1 MSWLVR
7 QASDER
13 RATKSRLWRRR
24 VLLKKGARLHAQM
37 RANADEG
44 SLAMLD
50 EEGVV
55 VSWYGDRPEDTRT
68 ERLLDHHVSQF
79 YLSSDVALG
88 VPMRDLCTAA
98 IHGVS
103 RQLGW
108 RRAADGSIGW
118 AMTQIEAELLADG
131 RLQGFA
137 HVIRRTPVGAEAR
150 SYLPLA
156 IEVENI
162 PNPKSRPTGIERF
175 GRSFAVPRPSYRA
188 SAYACA

>member
-1 MSWLVR
+1 MSVMVR
-7 QASDER
+7 QTRDER
-13 RATKSRLWRRR
+13 KAQRSRLWRRR

-37 RANADEG
+37 RANADDG

-55 VSWYGDRPEDTRT
+55 VSWYGERPDDDSEG
-68 ERLLDHHVSQF
+68 LLDHHVSQF
-79 YLSSDVALG
+79 YLSSDVTLG

-118 AMTQIEAELLADG
+118 AVTQIESELLGDG

-137 HVIRRTPVGAEAR
+137 HVIRRTPDGAEAR
-150 SYLPLA
+150 SGLQSPFDTIVDTPLHSNDIDRFA
-156 IEVENI
+156 ASFRV
-162 PNPKSRPTGIERF
+162 SGERY
-175 GRSFAVPRPSYRA
+175 PM
-188 SAYACA
+188 SATA